1 MIIIVFVS
9 NCPHSYFSNQY
20 IYISLQ
26 INNYNDSPKN
36 LKRAHKQLY
45 FVLSSVTPLTWTLFS
60 PPDQGPPVLPDGLL
74 PHAQDVEAGG
84 EAAGDGNVADLD
96 QVGLFMIH
104 NPQSTESNL
113 RGKFAE

>member
-1 MIIIVFVS
+1 MI
-9 NCPHSYFSNQY
+9 HLK
-20 IYISLQ
+20 ISREHT
-26 INNYNDSPKN
+26 NNFT
-36 LKRAHKQLY
+36 LY
-45 FVLSSVTPLTWTLFS
+45 FQVLLLARLSPDLDPFF